1 VNHLLGIRF
10 FFLIDW
16 LEEYWLKESVGA
28 AMVNPERDRGLGLCG
43 FEQKY
48 FRKQFG
54 KDGYPIFTF
63 SFPLDANNFPRSI
76 GKLRWWFY

>member
-28 AMVNPERDRGLGLCG
+28 ENG
-43 FEQKY
+43 
-48 FRKQFG
+48 
-54 KDGYPIFTF
+54 
-63 SFPLDANNFPRSI
+63 
-76 GKLRWWFY
+76 